1 MEQPRSFFY
10 RTSDTVT
17 FGIVAVATIGFL
29 GAFLASLPSAHAQTP
44 PAPVVTSIV
53 ATSSCAIEVNW
64 TEAVSSTAKL
74 RRIRSGTN
82 EITLRQ
88 GPPGAPFPSSG
99 TLRYVDTYS
108 WNAANQWTSQG
119 AYINPGDLQQY
130 QVGACDVSNSCSWS
144 AIAPASPVQARN
156 LPPRDG
162 MGVASQLSA
171 FGSSSAIRIRFTT
184 STVIDPGYQRFRDYG
199 GFYVTRTPE
208 FLSGPIKYVSSSFVG
223 ADGKFFFNDTEAN
236 ANATEAY
243 RYSVGFYLTDRYCSW
258 EKQGHVVSSTP
269 ARQFVVPPT
278 PIPFTAS
285 FRIAS
290 GTLPNRVR
298 LTWGESASAV
308 TYHIIRSPLAD
319 FSNPS
324 EIVTV
329 GSFPAGTT
337 STTDSTAV
345 NEGTYYYYRITA
357 CSETNVCSFHR
368 QASVFTT
375 PFPVWDLKAWVTYAS
390 ATSQTASVRLT
401 WQGESQVPVT
411 IKWVQNGVNRQVTT
425 NESSRT
431 INDIPWATAL
441 YRFQVGTEAGGYAEK
456 IVSLNIQKVL
466 TGTLWAAMGNGTEAE
481 HGVGWISLSSDTPCE
496 DAVRCA
502 GTRTHYDVQSATPST
517 RWAVFVYANGTMGGN
532 AFAAIQRD
540 TYTYNISGY
549 GWVTFHDQDLGGCPS
564 GACRATFNEGGDGGI
579 RGWAKVYPG
588 LDIVNTPSIADNTY
602 SRWISLSS
610 KNSEPPY
617 GLFIDPALNAVT
629 GTVWGADVIGW
640 AKAVDG
646 TTAGCEIPSPQ
657 NIEATS
663 TPSSIRLS
671 WEVPSGGYDQL
682 TVKRVASPDVT
693 VWDQTNV
700 AQGAYQQIDNG
711 LVASTTYTYR
721 FEFRRGIQG
730 CAVTFRASTL
740 SVGGTGGAPETY
752 TFDCTQTDTSITTAW
767 IGGYATSH
775 VARLI
780 DADTNAELYQRTSTN
795 TPGYHSATGQ
805 FTQSSLPP
813 GTTKRYYLKAA
824 DFTPPFP
831 DQWFPSETSPLVCTT
846 GSGGVSSSTV
856 TNLNVW
862 TTQTSSSLHIDWG
875 INRTDPHTIILER
888 IRVTPRTPTNL
899 AVTAPSGG
907 QVALSWHNNTN
918 TANQP
923 EPSPFYHVIEWST
936 SSDPFTSTST
946 DPSFRSVVMEEAND
960 RMYGSS
966 SGVYARQFTVAP
978 NENYSFRVKACSYI
992 LVDLERHLPLQTIT
1006 PDTVVCGSYSA
1017 PVSTAVP
1024 PASPT
1029 TLTVTSRGPNSVSFE
1044 WVDNSTGE
1052 DGFELR
1058 RLAPGSSLITV
1069 ASNTTAG
1076 TISGLALDTE
1086 YSFAV
1091 YAYRRLPNNTRL
1103 YSVPDSSAFVNAR
1116 TVGASVYDLT
1126 VVRDGSA
1133 PREAGT
1139 VTSNPS
1145 GVNCAGPTTGACS
1158 AAFAPGTSVTL
1169 SASAG
1174 FAAEFAGWTGEGCS
1188 GTGTCTVTMSQARS
1202 VRATFNTSGSVLPG
1216 SSPLARVT
1224 GWLVKAFRV
1233 LERPFDFVAS
1243 RASRFVLAVSHAI
1256 DQVIAQVLI
1265 DPPRTVNLDPFFV
1278 NPRNPATTHSIP
1290 SSAGS
1295 VFDDEGLGMGTVYIY
1310 RAKAVFPDNTETEY
1324 SNIAAGKTA
1333 VQTEAPCFPQSY
1345 TVRLCTRNSFCE
1357 PVTRVGSTCV
1367 PPGPDECSAN
1377 ADCRFVGTSRKS
1389 FEETKP

>member
-1 MEQPRSFFY
+1 MKFRPLYAIVFIA
-10 RTSDTVT
+10 TV
-17 FGIVAVATIGFL
+17 FIVGSSTQVV
-29 GAFLASLPSAHAQTP
+29 SAQTP

-64 TEAVSSTAKL
+64 TEAASSTAKL
-74 RRIRSGTN
+74 RRIRSGTS
-82 EITLRQ
+82 EITVRQ

-130 QVGACDVSNSCSWS
+130 QVGACDASNSCSWS
-144 AIAPASPVQARN
+144 ATSPASPVQARN
-156 LPPRDG
+156 LPPPDG

-208 FLSGPIKYVSSSFVG
+208 FSNGPIQYVSSSFVG
-223 ADGKFFFNDTEAN
+223 SDGKFFFNDTEADP
-236 ANATEAY
+236 NATEAY
-243 RYSVGFYLTDRYCSW
+243 RYSAGFYLTDRYCSW
-258 EKQGHVVSSTP
+258 SKQGHVVSSTP
-269 ARQFVVPPT
+269 ARQFVVPPAPT
-278 PIPFTAS
+278 PFTTKFFLGSA
-285 FRIAS
+285 AS
-290 GTLPNRVR
+290 GTVNRVR
-298 LTWGESASAV
+298 LTWGQSTSAA
-308 TYHIIRSPLAD
+308 TYQIIRSPIID
-319 FSNPS
+319 FSDPS
-324 EIVTV
+324 QIVTV

-337 STTDSTAV
+337 STTDSTAI

-357 CSETNVCSFHR
+357 CSEANVCSFYK

-375 PFPVWDLKAWVTYAS
+375 SFPVWNLKAWVTYAS

-401 WQGESQVPVT
+401 WQGETQVPIT

-456 IVSLNIQKVL
+456 VVSLNIQKVL
-466 TGTLWAAMGNGTEAE
+466 TGTLWAAMGDGAEAK

-502 GTRTHYDVQSATPST
+502 STHTHYDVQSAIPPTK
-517 RWAVFVYANGTMGGN
+517 WAVFVYTNGTVGGN

-540 TYTYNISGY
+540 AYTYNISGY
-549 GWVTFHDQDLGGCPS
+549 GWVTFHEQDLLGGCPP
-564 GACRATFNEGGDGGI
+564 GYTACKATFNEGGDGGI

-610 KNSEPPY
+610 KSSEPPY
-617 GLFIDPALNAVT
+617 GLFIDQALNAVT
-629 GTVWGADVIGW
+629 GTAWGADVIGW
-640 AKAVDG
+640 AKVVDG

-657 NIEATS
+657 NIGAIS

-721 FEFRRGIQG
+721 FEFRRGTQG
-730 CAVTFRASTL
+730 CVVTFRASTL
-740 SVGGTGGAPETY
+740 SAGGAGGAPHTY
-752 TFDCTQTDTSITTAW
+752 TFDCTRTNTSITTAW

-775 VARLI
+775 IARLV
-780 DADTNAELYQRTSTN
+780 DADTNTELYQRDSDN
-795 TPGYHSATGQ
+795 APGYQSASGQ
-805 FTQSSLPP
+805 FTQSALPP
-813 GTTKRYYLKAA
+813 GTTKRYYLRVT
-824 DFTPPFP
+824 DFNPPYP
-831 DQWFPSETSPLVCTT
+831 NQQFPSSTPLVCTT
-846 GSGGVSSSTV
+846 GSGGASTSTV

-875 INRTDPHTIILER
+875 TDFTNQHTIILER
-888 IRVTPRTPTNL
+888 IRVTPRTSTDL
-899 AVTAPSGG
+899 AVTSPSGG
-907 QVALSWHNNTN
+907 QVALSWRNNTN
-918 TANQP
+918 TSNQP

-960 RMYGSS
+960 RIYGSS

-992 LVDLERHLPLQTIT
+992 LVDLEHHLPLQTIT
-1006 PDTVVCGSYSA
+1006 PDTVVCGSYSDA
-1017 PVSTAVP
+1017 VSTAVP

-1029 TLTVTSRGPNSVSFE
+1029 NLTVTSRSPNSVSFE

-1058 RLAPGSSLITV
+1058 RLAPGSSTV
-1069 ASNTTAG
+1069 TLASNTTAG
-1076 TISGLALDTE
+1076 TVSSLAVDTE

-1103 YSVPDSSAFVNAR
+1103 YSVPPPSAFVNAR
-1116 TVGASVYDLT
+1116 TLGASVYDLT
-1126 VVRDGSA
+1126 VIRNGSA
-1133 PREAGT
+1133 PREAGR
-1139 VTSNPS
+1139 VTSSPS
-1145 GVNCAGPTTGACS
+1145 GINCVGLSTGACS
-1158 AAFAPGTSVTL
+1158 AAFASGTSVTL
-1169 SASAG
+1169 SASVAPG
-1174 FAAEFAGWTGEGCS
+1174 FSATFAGWTGEGCS
-1188 GTGTCTVTMSQARS
+1188 GTGTCTVTMSQSRT
-1202 VRATFNTSGSVLPG
+1202 VEATFNTSGGVLPG
-1216 SSPLARVT
+1216 SSPLART
-1224 GWLVKAFRV
+1224 TEWLVRVFRV

-1243 RASRFVLAVSHAI
+1243 RASRLVLSVSHAI
-1256 DQVIAQVLI
+1256 DRVIAQVVI
-1265 DPPRTVNLDPFFV
+1265 DPPRTIDLNPFFV
-1278 NPRNPATTHSIP
+1278 NQRNPATTHSIP

-1295 VFDDEGLGMGTVYIY
+1295 VFDDEGLEMGTVYVY
-1310 RAKAVFPDNTETEY
+1310 RAKAIFPDNTETGY

-1357 PVTRVGSTCV
+1357 PVTRIGSTCV
-1367 PPGPDECSAN
+1367 TPGPDECSAN